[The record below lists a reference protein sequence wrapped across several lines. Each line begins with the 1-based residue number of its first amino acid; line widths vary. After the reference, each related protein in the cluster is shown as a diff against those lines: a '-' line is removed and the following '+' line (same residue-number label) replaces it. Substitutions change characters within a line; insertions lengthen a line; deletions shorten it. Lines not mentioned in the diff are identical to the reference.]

1 MMNRPDLA
9 AMARLLAQHLLG
21 RGGGL
26 GSGENILWDC
36 HDILYKYHLCNS
48 MPKPVQAAEFQ
59 LSNLIY

>member
-21 RGGGL
+21 GC
-26 GSGENILWDC
+26 SGENILWDC